1 METAFDII
9 SLVLF
14 IVVILLAFFRK
25 VNVGVVAVTFGVIM
39 VRIFGLT
46 DKDLIGGFSTSM
58 FTTLVGITLLFAAI
72 TQTGALDLLAR
83 KIIALAGNKMWVLPI
98 MVYIA
103 GFVIAGVGPG
113 AVPALA
119 IIPALAAIIPALAAI
134 IAVEVGFNPLMLVL
148 IGEQGLMAGR
158 MTPIT
163 PEAAIITGAAAEANI
178 ANVMPTILV
187 CQTLVTIV
195 SSLVFWFIFKGH
207 KVKQPLN
214 PIERGTLEKFNA
226 KQIISLLSIL
236 LMLVLL
242 IFVKV
247 NIGVAAFAVAG
258 LLFLFGVADDGK
270 ALKSLP
276 WGTIVMV
283 LAVGSLLNIVNKMGG
298 IDLMSNALA
307 KIMTKGTAT
316 PFMGIS
322 AALLSLVSSAL
333 GVVYPTMMPMC
344 ADIAAQV
351 GGVNPVA
358 LMAAVGAGG
367 SLSGISPLSTGGALA
382 MAALATA
389 LPNRTK
395 EDENKTFVQLF
406 IYAGL
411 AILILIVLCSTIYVP
426 LANLLHGA

>member
-83 KIIALAGNKMWVLPI
+83 KIIALADERGHDRHERL
-98 MVYIA
+98 A
-103 GFVIAGVGPG
+103 DFVIAGVGPG
-113 AVPALA
+113 AVPAL
-119 IIPALAAIIPALAAI
+119 AIIPALAAI

-195 SSLVFWFIFKGH
+195 SSFVFWFIFKGH

-226 KQIISLLSIL
+226 KQIIALLSIV

-258 LLFLFGVADDGK
+258 LLFLFGIADDGK

-411 AILILIVLCSTIYVP
+411 AIVILIVLCSTIYVP
-426 LANLLHGA
+426 LANLLHG

>member
-25 VNVGVVAVTFGVIM
+25 VNVGVVAVTFGVVM

-103 GFVIAGVGPG
+103 GFVIAGFVIAGVGPG
-113 AVPALA
+113 AVPAL
-119 IIPALAAIIPALAAI
+119 AIIPALAAI

-195 SSLVFWFIFKGH
+195 SSFVFWFIFKGH

-226 KQIISLLSIL
+226 KQIIALLSIV

-411 AILILIVLCSTIYVP
+411 AIVILIVLCSTIYVP
-426 LANLLHGA
+426 LANLLHG

>member
-113 AVPALA
+113 AVPAL
-119 IIPALAAIIPALAAI
+119 AIIPALAAI

-344 ADIAAQV
+344 ADICPGRRREPGRTD
-351 GGVNPVA
+351 GGCRRRRLSVRHLPAVHRRRA
-358 LMAAVGAGG
+358 GYGGARDCASQPHQGGREQDVRAAVHLRRPCDPDPDRALLDHLRPAGK
-367 SLSGISPLSTGGALA
+367 P
-382 MAALATA
+382 AAW
-389 LPNRTK
+389 R
-395 EDENKTFVQLF
+395 
-406 IYAGL
+406 
-411 AILILIVLCSTIYVP
+411 LIPGNV
-426 LANLLHGA
+426 

>member
-1 METAFDII
+1 MANKIN
-9 SLVLF
+9 VLECGPRDGWQN
-14 IVVILLAFFRK
+14 LKQML
-25 VNVGVVAVTFGVIM
+25 TFEQK
-39 VRIFGLT
+39 L
-46 DKDLIGGFSTSM
+46 DLIDR
-58 FTTLVGITLLFAAI
+58 LF
-72 TQTGALDLLAR
+72 D
-83 KIIALAGNKMWVLPI
+83 
-98 MVYIA
+98 
-103 GFVIAGVGPG
+103 AGVTQMEVTSFVSPK
-113 AVPALA
+113 AIPQMADAADLA
-119 IIPALAAIIPALAAI
+119 KACI
-134 IAVEVGFNPLMLVL
+134 
-148 IGEQGLMAGR
+148 
-158 MTPIT
+158 
-163 PEAAIITGAAAEANI
+163 
-178 ANVMPTILV
+178 
-187 CQTLVTIV
+187 
-195 SSLVFWFIFKGH
+195 
-207 KVKQPLN
+207 
-214 PIERGTLEKFNA
+214 EKFNA
-226 KQIISLLSIL
+226 KQIISLLSIV

-307 KIMTKGTAT
+307 KIMSKGTAT

>member
-103 GFVIAGVGPG
+103 GFVIAGFVIAGVGPG
-113 AVPALA
+113 AVPAL
-119 IIPALAAIIPALAAI
+119 AIIPALAAI

-195 SSLVFWFIFKGH
+195 SSFVFWFIFKGH

-226 KQIISLLSIL
+226 KQIIALLSIV

-258 LLFLFGVADDGK
+258 LLFLFGIADDGK

-411 AILILIVLCSTIYVP
+411 AIVILIVLCSTIYVP
-426 LANLLHGA
+426 LANLLHG

>member
-119 IIPALAAIIPALAAI
+119 IIPALAAII
-134 IAVEVGFNPLMLVL
+134 AVEVGFNPLMLVL

-207 KVKQPLN
+207 KVKQP
-214 PIERGTLEKFNA
+214 PTR
-226 KQIISLLSIL
+226 S
-236 LMLVLL
+236 
-242 IFVKV
+242 
-247 NIGVAAFAVAG
+247 
-258 LLFLFGVADDGK
+258 
-270 ALKSLP
+270 
-276 WGTIVMV
+276 
-283 LAVGSLLNIVNKMGG
+283 
-298 IDLMSNALA
+298 
-307 KIMTKGTAT
+307 
-316 PFMGIS
+316 S
-322 AALLSLVSSAL
+322 AARSRSSTPSRSSL
-333 GVVYPTMMPMC
+333 C
-344 ADIAAQV
+344 
-351 GGVNPVA
+351 
-358 LMAAVGAGG
+358 
-367 SLSGISPLSTGGALA
+367 
-382 MAALATA
+382 
-389 LPNRTK
+389 
-395 EDENKTFVQLF
+395 
-406 IYAGL
+406 
-411 AILILIVLCSTIYVP
+411 
-426 LANLLHGA
+426 

>member
-103 GFVIAGVGPG
+103 GVGPG
-113 AVPALA
+113 AVPAL
-119 IIPALAAIIPALAAI
+119 AIIPALAAI

-195 SSLVFWFIFKGH
+195 SSFVFWFIFKGH

-226 KQIISLLSIL
+226 KQIISLLSIV

-411 AILILIVLCSTIYVP
+411 AIVILIVLCSTIYVP
-426 LANLLHGA
+426 LANLLHG